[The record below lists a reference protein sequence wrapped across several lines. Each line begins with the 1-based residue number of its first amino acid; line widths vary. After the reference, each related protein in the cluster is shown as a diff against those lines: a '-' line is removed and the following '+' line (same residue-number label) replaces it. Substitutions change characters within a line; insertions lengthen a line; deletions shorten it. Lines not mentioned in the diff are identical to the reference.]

1 MSMTIPVSHIDL
13 IKSSLVVTLITTMPD
28 GQPHGSVVWCR
39 LHGTQIQISIT
50 DDTQKY
56 RNLVHESRVSI
67 VAIDTTDPF
76 RYVEV
81 RGTVSMSRENTRE
94 ILREIATIY
103 GRPDYDVESGADK
116 RVILTITPTKVI
128 THG

>member
-1 MSMTIPVSHIDL
+1 MSITIPESHIDL
-13 IKSSLVVTLITTMPD
+13 IKDSLVVTLITTMPD

-39 LHGTQIQISIT
+39 LHDTQIQISIT

-56 RNLVHESRVSI
+56 RNLVHDPRVSI
-67 VAIDTTDPF
+67 VAIDTADPF

-81 RGTVSMSRENTRE
+81 RGTVSMSRENTRD
-94 ILREIATIY
+94 ILRDIATIY
-103 GRPDYDVESGADK
+103 GRPNYDVESGADK
-116 RVILTITPTKVI
+116 RVILTITPTRVI

>member
-1 MSMTIPVSHIDL
+1 MSVSIPESHRDL
-13 IKSSLVVTLITTMPD
+13 ITGSLVVTLITTMPD

-39 LHGTQIQISIT
+39 LEDMQIQISIT

-56 RNLVHESRVSI
+56 HNLVHEPRVSL

-81 RGTVSMSRENTRE
+81 RGTVSMSRENTRA
-94 ILREIATIY
+94 ILRNIATIY
-103 GRPDYDVESGADK
+103 GRPNYDVESGADK